1 MYIVY
6 ICICRVYNQIAIHQ
20 HKQSACPPQ
29 THFHYAM
36 RRRRRRPTLSKH
48 AGILQP
54 SRMRAIDFDWE
65 YIDRLG

>member
-1 MYIVY
+1 MP
-6 ICICRVYNQIAIHQ
+6 
-20 HKQSACPPQ
+20 SQ